1 MVIYATSSPV
11 FRSYLRPECGGVD
24 VALPATLRI
33 SVVEIPGPARRLSDW
48 RDLRHQRGIMEF
60 QRDITADN
68 FTNPPSRVATFEA
81 FKTEQMAR
89 HEIRCEVLKRLGVM
103 TNDTLASTTVDNIRT
118 SFHQVR
124 TNTRAHTQT

>member
-48 RDLRHQRGIMEF
+48 REVAAL
-60 QRDITADN
+60 A
-68 FTNPPSRVATFEA
+68 PPGGSR
-81 FKTEQMAR
+81 R
-89 HEIRCEVLKRLGVM
+89 
-103 TNDTLASTTVDNIRT
+103 TTVRPA
-118 SFHQVR
+118 SFFFFKKGK
-124 TNTRAHTQT
+124 RARAP